1 MHWIRREW
9 RTSDIRSCLSSL
21 LENRME
27 QVAQEGPSA
36 AFGAALLTQRIMK
49 TAAGGAYGGTRSVQ
63 IDACMGPP
71 RVARNAA
78 AYVSHMVNRNGMVY
92 ALEPSV
98 ATASNGARRML

>member
-1 MHWIRREW
+1 MANVGYRE
-9 RTSDIRSCLSSL
+9 LPSSL
-21 LENRME
+21 LKDRME
-27 QVAQEGPSA
+27 QVAQKGPSA
-36 AFGAALLTQRIMK
+36 AFGAALFTQRIMK
-49 TAAGGAYGGTRSVQ
+49 TAASGAYGGMRSVHS
-63 IDACMGPP
+63 DACREPP